1 MNCNYQNKKK
11 RNIVNA
17 AFLSA
22 RPTQWTKNLIIYA
35 ALFFTLG
42 ETWALENSQ
51 EVLRLVA
58 RTTIG
63 FIIFSGAT
71 SSIYIFNDVLDAEKD
86 RNHPNKKNRPIA
98 AGDINTKPALA
109 GALFAA
115 IAALGGGYFLELHYG
130 LIVSLYLL
138 VMIGYSV
145 FLKNI
150 IIVDVMTISSGFV
163 MRAAAGAVVIGAT
176 ISPWLYIC
184 TGLGALFIGFAKR
197 LNEKNVAGES
207 GFLQRRTLEEYSTEF
222 LGQLI
227 SIVGTS
233 TLVSYTLYTFTANN
247 LPDNNAMMLSIPFV
261 AYGLFRYIYL
271 VQNKDLGEVPEQI
284 LFKDAPLALT
294 ILSWLATTLT
304 ILLFY
309 K

>member
-35 ALFFTLG
+35 ALFFTVG
-42 ETWALENSQ
+42 ETWTLDNSQ
-51 EVLRLVA
+51 EVLGLVTRA
-58 RTTIG
+58 TIG
-63 FIIFSGAT
+63 FIIFCGAT
-71 SSIYIFNDVLDAEKD
+71 SSVYMFNDVVDAEKD
-86 RNHPNKKNRPIA
+86 RNHPKKKSRPIA
-98 AGDINTKPALA
+98 ARDIGTKPALA
-109 GALFAA
+109 VGAAAAVAALF
-115 IAALGGGYFLELHYG
+115 GSYFLALHYG
-130 LIVSLYLL
+130 FIVSLYLL

-294 ILSWLATTLT
+294 ILAWLATILT